1 MEPRPYFDKQW
12 LQFNMVEALKTV
24 IVLNPLHHRQHI
36 ILQAVIDVTAKIKV
50 EISQST
56 CDNSRIFGIVMGTNL
71 KAPML
76 LNFQNS

>member
-12 LQFNMVEALKTV
+12 LQFMVEALKTV
-24 IVLNPLHHRQHI
+24 MVLIPLHHRQHI
-36 ILQAVIDVTAKIKV
+36 LQAVIYVTAKIEV

-56 CDNSRIFGIVMGTNL
+56 CDNSCIFNIVMGMNL